1 MQSVTTAETVIED
14 AYGSGGYKQQ
24 DLMIQIRVN
33 TRIKTEWTNRCPR
46 GVMIK
51 PELCSTAPRKAKFH
65 SSRVYAITVSAQAV
79 GRHTFRLVE
88 VTRFMADQP

>member
-33 TRIKTEWTNRCPR
+33 TRIKAEWTNRCPR

-51 PELCSTAPRKAKFH
+51 PELCINSAKKGEISF
-65 SSRVYAITVSAQAV
+65 Q
-79 GRHTFRLVE
+79 
-88 VTRFMADQP
+88 